1 MDAGIHS
8 LHQEIFIEQMFD
20 FQCQI
25 TENHRQS
32 EALQITCTGMEFVP
46 FTLRIVHLR
55 QNDVESLLGN
65 ISIFLLA
72 SS

>member
-25 TENHRQS
+25 TENHGQG
-32 EALQITCTGMEFVP
+32 ETFQIASTGMEFVP
-46 FTLRIVHLR
+46 FTLWIVYLR
-55 QNDVESLLGN
+55 QYDVESLLGN

-72 SS
+72 GS